1 MRVIDTPIEAE
12 RGAVRAWLE
21 LLRLHHWSKN
31 LLVLAPLLAAHGLGD
46 ATRLL
51 DGLWA
56 LLAFG
61 FCASAVYAIN
71 DRVDRVSD
79 RAHPDKRGRPLSD
92 GRIAPAA
99 ATRVAL
105 LLFALGLGL
114 AALRFPLSALAW
126 LVAYVGLALVY
137 SFALKRLAVVDLLAL
152 VGFYLLRIAFGG
164 AATGVPLSAWL
175 LGFALCLFASLALL
189 KRHAELVQLAGRGD
203 GRLPGRGYGVSSL
216 AWMQRSGRF
225 AALGSAVVLA
235 TYSQSETAR
244 ALYAEP
250 LAFVAAAA
258 LLLAWQLRAWRLAD
272 AGRMHH
278 DPLVFA
284 LRDRLTW
291 LGLILASGLFWWA
304 LRG

>member
-1 MRVIDTPIEAE
+1 MSVIDTPIEAE
-12 RGAVRAWLE
+12 RGAVRTWLE

-31 LLVLAPLLAAHGLGD
+31 LLVLAPLLAAHGMGD
-46 ATRLL
+46 GGRLI

-61 FCASAVYAIN
+61 LCASAVYAIN
-71 DRVDRVSD
+71 DRIDRVSD
-79 RAHPDKRGRPLSD
+79 RAHPDKRSRPLSD

-105 LLFALGLGL
+105 LLLALGLGL
-114 AALRFPLSALAW
+114 AALSLPLAALAW
-126 LVAYVGLALVY
+126 LAAYVGLALVY
-137 SFALKRLAVVDLLAL
+137 SLWLKRLAVVDLVAL
-152 VGFYLLRIAFGG
+152 VGFYLLRIVYGG
-164 AATGVPLSAWL
+164 AATEVPLSAWL

-189 KRHAELVQLAGRGD
+189 KRYAELVQIAGRGH
-203 GRLPGRGYGVSSL
+203 GQAPGRGYSVASL
-216 AWMQRSGRF
+216 TWLQRSGRL
-225 AALGSAVVLA
+225 AALGAAVVLA
-235 TYSQSETAR
+235 AYAGSETAH
-244 ALYAEP
+244 ALYAAP

-258 LLLAWQLRAWRLAD
+258 VLLAWQLRAWRLAD

-291 LGLILASGLFWWA
+291 LGLALAGGLFGWA
-304 LRG
+304 LGA